1 MKTLKRIISL
11 WLAVLLALPVYPQAM
26 PSAPGSVAAPSASSA
41 ASLAVTTTP
50 TSIKKSSGDSTN
62 LLSRDGQI
70 LAGPEPN
77 SIMVI
82 DYPENLKQVEDYVK
96 MVDVAPP
103 QVLIE
108 ARVVEVHLTGESAL
122 GINWNIFANSGSG
135 PINTGRFNIGQSA
148 TQGLAQSIPFK
159 QTNYPPG
166 TSSGA
171 ENPFTFTISDENISV
186 VLQTL
191 ANNYDTT
198 ILSAPSI
205 TGVNNHPAKIEVV
218 KSLPYATPT
227 FSTTTT
233 GTGSTNAP
241 QVTWTVTFVPVG
253 ITLVA
258 TPTITDDGNIA
269 LDLHPDVSEHTSD
282 YPVSASD
289 GQGNTLNYT
298 IPIVD
303 SRTADTKAIVGNGK
317 TLIIGGLISD
327 TVIKGETKV
336 PVLGDIPFLGRLFKS
351 TKNTHDKTE
360 LLIFVSPTIITPKVV
375 EKMMAK
381 EKTGVGEWYNKEKT
395 ITRMLADNDIVM
407 PRDTR
412 LADKLAVLEGK
423 VKKLADNRRQLM
435 QQFSDKN

>member
-1 MKTLKRIISL
+1 MGM
-11 WLAVLLALPVYPQAM
+11 AVLLALPVYSQGM
-26 PSAPGSVAAPSASSA
+26 PSSPSGASSSASAA

-50 TSIKKSSGDSTN
+50 TSIKKSSGGNNN
-62 LLSRDGQI
+62 LLSADGQI

-96 MVDVAPP
+96 MVDVAPR

-108 ARVVEVHLTGESAL
+108 ARVVEVHLTGETAM
-122 GINWNIFANSGSG
+122 GINWNVFANSGTG

-159 QTNYPPG
+159 PTDYPPG
-166 TSSGA
+166 TSSGV
-171 ENPFTFTISDENISV
+171 ENPFTFTISDENINV

-191 ANNYDTT
+191 SNNYDTT

-227 FSTTTT
+227 LTAPTATTT
-233 GTGSTNAP
+233 GTAATS
-241 QVTWTVTFVPVG
+241 QVTWAVTFVPVG
-253 ITLVA
+253 ITLIA

-289 GQGNTLNYT
+289 GQGNTINYT

-317 TLIIGGLISD
+317 TLIIGGLIAD
-327 TVIKGETKV
+327 TVVKGETKV

-375 EKMMAK
+375 ARMMAK

-395 ITRMLADNDIVM
+395 VTRMIAEKDTGTTHD
-407 PRDTR
+407 PRLGER
-412 LADKLAVLEGK
+412 LEALEGK
-423 VKKLADNRRQLM
+423 VRKLSDNRQKLM
-435 QQFSDKN
+435 QQFPEKN